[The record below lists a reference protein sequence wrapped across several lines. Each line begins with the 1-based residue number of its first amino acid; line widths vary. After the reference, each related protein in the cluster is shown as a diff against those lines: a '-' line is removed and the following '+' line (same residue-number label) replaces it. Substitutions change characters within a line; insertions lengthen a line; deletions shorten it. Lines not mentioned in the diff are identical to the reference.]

1 MSESIQLALILTGLV
16 AGLIAGVA
24 SPAALF
30 FMASLLT
37 YLLGLVNL
45 EQLLHGFSN
54 PGLITLVLLLLA
66 TLALE
71 KTALLGQMSK
81 VIGRGSLSMTLAR
94 LGFSTALLS
103 SFTNNTAVVASLI
116 GAVRRNPAHAPA
128 KLLLPLSY
136 AAILGGTLT
145 LIGTSTNL
153 IVNSFVE
160 EAGLT
165 PLGFFEFTSVGA
177 VIVVLGIGLLVLLS
191 RLMPERDDAGVDE
204 SLPYL
209 LEARVAD
216 GSPLVGKS
224 VQDNHL
230 RALKQL
236 YLVELERHGIR
247 ICPVPPQLV
256 LSGGDVLRFSGNPE
270 AVELLHQFD
279 GLEWFGKQQA
289 RGQNLMEAVL
299 APTSSLVGRSLKS
312 ARFREKFDAAVMAIR
327 RGNQPLKGGLGDIEL
342 KAGDVLLLTP
352 GPGFCPDR
360 NNACRSHLASEFA
373 AISGLDLSV
382 RLDAARSR
390 LVLGGFAA
398 VIAASLAGVL
408 PLVKGLVL
416 LLLVYL
422 GCGAVTVREMRR
434 RFPLELVI
442 VVGSALNLAALMLS
456 SGLAQSLA
464 DSVLGAF
471 NGFGVMGAFVA
482 VYLLTLLLTELIT
495 NNAAAALAFPIAYAI
510 ALSYGVDTRP
520 FILAVVFGASAS
532 FISPYGYQTNLMVL
546 SAGNYR
552 FSDYVRLGLP
562 LSLLYS
568 LIVVLLVPVL
578 FPF

>member
-1 MSESIQLALILTGLV
+1 MSESLQLALILTALI
-16 AGLIAGVA
+16 AGLISGVA

-30 FMASLLT
+30 LLVSVLT
-37 YLLGLVNL
+37 YLLGLVSL
-45 EQLLHGFSN
+45 ESLLSGFGN
-54 PGLITLVLLLLA
+54 TGLVTLVLLLLA

-71 KTALLGQMSK
+71 KTPLLGRMSRL
-81 VIGRGSLSMTLAR
+81 IGRGSLPVTMAR

-116 GAVRRNPAHAPA
+116 GAVRRNPSHAPA

-153 IVNSFVE
+153 IVNSFVQ
-160 EAGLT
+160 EAGLK

-177 VIVVLGIGLLVLLS
+177 VIVIAGIGLLVLLS
-191 RLMPERDDAGVDE
+191 RFLPDRGDQ
-204 SLPYL
+204 SQSSNLPYL

-216 GSPLVGKS
+216 GSPLAGKS
-224 VQDNHL
+224 VQDNHM
-230 RALKQL
+230 RSLKQL

-256 LSGGDVLRFSGNPE
+256 LTGGDVLRFSGNPE

-289 RGQNLMEAVL
+289 RGQNLVEAVL
-299 APTSSLVGRSLKS
+299 APSSALVGQSLKS

-327 RGNQPLKGGLGDIEL
+327 RGDTPLKGGLGDIEL
-342 KAGDVLLLTP
+342 KAGDVLLLAP
-352 GPGFCPDR
+352 GPGFCPDKGK
-360 NNACRSHLASEFA
+360 ACQTHLAAEFA

-382 RLDAARSR
+382 RLDSQRSY
-390 LVLGGFAA
+390 LVLAGFAA
-398 VIAASLAGVL
+398 VIVASLLGVL

-422 GCGAVTVREMRR
+422 ACGAVTVREMRR

-442 VVGSALNLAALMLS
+442 VVGCALNLASLMLS
-456 SGLAQSLA
+456 SGLASSMA

-482 VYLLTLLLTELIT
+482 VYLLTLLLTELVT
-495 NNAAAALAFPIAYAI
+495 NNAAAALAFPIAYAV

-520 FILAVVFGASAS
+520 FILAVLFGASAS

-552 FSDYVRLGLP
+552 FADYLRLGLP
-562 LSLLYS
+562 LSVLYS
-568 LIVVLLVPVL
+568 AIVLFLVPVW